1 MSGNWLYSEKVKE
14 HFMDPRNVLDDE
26 DTFDS
31 DGRGE
36 VGSMACGD
44 QMLVVIKIKDN
55 KITDCKWKTYGCA
68 SAIASTSM
76 MSEMVVGMTLKEAY
90 RIKPEDVVKE
100 LGGLPEHKV
109 HCSVLGDMALRA
121 AIEDYY
127 RRNGLESEIEVRE
140 AKIICA
146 CKNITDKDIEN
157 FVRTGGKGFEALQKK
172 TNLGTA
178 CGKCLKDAKEL
189 LHGYE
194 HLYG

>member
-14 HFMDPRNVLDDE
+14 HFTNPRNVLDDE

-146 CKNITDKDIEN
+146 CMNISDKDIEN

>member
-14 HFMDPRNVLDDE
+14 HFKNPKNILDDE
-26 DTFDS
+26 DKYNS

-36 VGSMACGD
+36 VGSLSCGD

-55 KITDCKWKTYGCA
+55 KIIDCKWKTYGCA

-90 RIKPEDVVKE
+90 RIKSDDIVKE

-109 HCSVLGDMALRA
+109 HCSILGDRALRA

-127 RRNGLESEIEVRE
+127 RRNGLESEIEIVE
-140 AKIICA
+140 AKIVCA
-146 CKNITDKDIEN
+146 CKNVTDKDIEN
-157 FVRTGGKGFEALQKK
+157 FVKNGGKDFEQLQQQ
-172 TNLGTA
+172 TSLGTV
-178 CGKCLKDAKEL
+178 CGKCIKEAKDL
-189 LHGYE
+189 LHGYK